1 MSFRDIY
8 QDEANV
14 IQDANLNKANSIQ
27 GYISG

>member
-8 QDEANV
+8 LDEANV
-14 IQDANLNKANSIQ
+14 IQDVNLNKANCIQ